1 MSASNKLTY
10 QIKDADGNLVYDGTN
25 TVNELYDTTFATNWP
40 GGYGVMTTRV
50 KRDPRRSWVVA
61 PNQTIIVYLGHRII
75 YQGLLEQPKD
85 NISGNSSITSLTAYG
100 FYTVLSHHRTMRKR
114 WVHKDVFEKNY
125 LEWPPDRENHVWQM
139 EAEVEKKEDRTA
151 ISIVKRDTDID
162 IGERTYHLL
171 YTEPK
176 GTKIKKIEYQFYH
189 RTGEILE
196 IDVVNVD
203 QSTIEA
209 TSDSTMGGYM
219 PGPVVGPPAVE
230 AISKNGT
237 GLTVTHVGA
246 GSSADLVTSLDLLNV
261 TGIPIASGYSFPR
274 NVQVGDSVIRRAT
287 GNRGTITQIKT
298 VVTVPPS
305 PSNNAVVAPLSYSD
319 TWNFGNA
326 GTIHIPVKFT
336 APFTAGD
343 TESLR
348 LEIGVG
354 VDDTF
359 DQKDITILD
368 DVTVFAKYNPSHP
381 DFGSEAYTVGEIVID
396 VLLEANDRI
405 SGDYDEIDDPATVL
419 DEFITEGDTY
429 QPLANIIAFLAR
441 FSNANQNTW
450 GLAVWDETGT
460 TDDKPKAEFKERL
473 TDDWEYEVS
482 FASGEF
488 TPQESN
494 QELFNDVRVSYIDA
508 KNKQRFVISDDFP
521 TLKDQTSI
529 DKYGL
534 RHSPVLDAGRSSE
547 DNAVEIGERYLA
559 YHANPIKPA
568 SFRIKSTIRKKGG
581 EIVPVSYV
589 SSGKRIKVIDWRTD
603 ENGNPG
609 DIFFLRSTNYNS
621 SQDTLTAN
629 SDIPPDALQTMFF
642 QRSEGMMINGG

>member
-61 PNQTIIVYLGHRII
+61 PNQTIIVYLGQRII

-114 WVHKDVFEKNY
+114 WVHKDVFEQNY
-125 LEWPPDRENHVWQM
+125 LEWPVDRESHQWQL
-139 EAEVEKKEDRTA
+139 EAEVEKKEDRSM
-151 ISIVKRDTDID
+151 ISLVKKDTNLED
-162 IGERTYHLL
+162 GERLYHLI
-171 YTEPK
+171 YTMPK
-176 GTKIKKIEYQFYH
+176 GVKIKKLTYQFYH

-196 IDVVNVD
+196 IDIVNVD

-209 TSDSTMGGYM
+209 TSDSTVGGYL
-219 PGPVVGPPAVE
+219 PGPPGQSPAL
-230 AISKNGT
+230 ADTGT
-237 GLTVTHVGA
+237 GFFGTHDGGNGSAVLIDTSVNFLNLTAFSLPA
-246 GSSADLVTSLDLLNV
+246 GYTFNDNTN
-261 TGIPIASGYSFPR
+261 I
-274 NVQVGDSVIRRAT
+274 GDSVINRVS
-287 GNRGTITQIKT
+287 GQRGTVTAISTTTNPNDTIT
-298 VVTVPPS
+298 
-305 PSNNAVVAPLSYSD
+305 APLTASG
-319 TWNFGNA
+319 TWNN
-326 GTIHIPVKFT
+326 
-336 APFTAGD
+336 GD
-343 TESLR
+343 TFTLHVPILFTVTFAAGNTESFR
-348 LEIGVG
+348 MEIGVG
-354 VDDTF
+354 DTDDY
-359 DQKDITILD
+359 DQKDITGLD
-368 DVTVFAKYNPSHP
+368 DVTVFAKYNTSHP
-381 DFGSEAYTVGEIVID
+381 DFGSEAYTIGEIVID
-396 VLLEANDRI
+396 VLLEAKDRI
-405 SGDYDEIDDPATVL
+405 SEDYDEIDDPGTVL

-508 KNKQRFVISDDFP
+508 KNKQRFVISDDFS

-589 SSGKRIKVIDWRTD
+589 RSGDRIKVIDWGTD

-642 QRSEGMMINGG
+642 QRSEGMMTNGR